1 MDDPWQIRPAR
12 LADAAPV
19 AAIERRCFS
28 DPWSIE
34 AFEEMIRFPL
44 AVTLVAERDRAVAGY
59 LIGRAVA
66 GEGEIMNLAVA
77 PDQRREGLGTRLLE
91 AGLAALA
98 ARRAESV
105 YLEVRAGNTAA
116 RELYQR
122 HGFGP
127 VGRRAGYYRNPVE
140 DAIVL
145 RLPLGP
151 GA

>member
-1 MDDPWQIRPAR
+1 MDDRWQIRPAR
-12 LADAAPV
+12 LADSAAIV
-19 AAIERRCFS
+19 AIERRCFS
-28 DPWSIE
+28 DPWSGE

-44 AVTLVAERDRAVAGY
+44 ALTLVAERDREVGGY
-59 LIGRAVA
+59 LVGRAVA

-77 PDQRREGLGTRLLE
+77 PAERGVGLGGRLLD

-98 ARRAESV
+98 ARGAQSV
-105 YLEVRAGNTAA
+105 YLEVRDGNAAA
-116 RELYQR
+116 RELYGR
-122 HGFGP
+122 RGFRP

-145 RLPLGP
+145 RLSLEP